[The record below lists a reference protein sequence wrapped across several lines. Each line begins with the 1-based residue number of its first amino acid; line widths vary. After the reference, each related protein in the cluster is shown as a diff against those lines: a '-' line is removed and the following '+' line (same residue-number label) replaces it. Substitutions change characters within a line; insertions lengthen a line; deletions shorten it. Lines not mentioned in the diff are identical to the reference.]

1 MDNKRLVIIPTYNEI
16 ENIEAI
22 THAVLNL
29 QPEFHLLI
37 VDDNSP
43 DGTGNA
49 VKEMQNKFPKRL
61 FIKERKGKLGL
72 GTAYISGFKW
82 AIENSYDYIFEMD
95 ADFSHPPKDL
105 INLYNICIEENADVA
120 VGSRYKKGISVVNW
134 PLGRILMSYFASKY
148 VRFVTRMPVT
158 DTTAGF
164 VCYKRK
170 VLETI
175 RIDKIKMKGYGF
187 QIEMKF
193 RSWKYGYKIAEVPII
208 FTERTEGKS
217 KMSGGIFNE
226 AFWGVIRMRF
236 NAKRLFK

>member
-1 MDNKRLVIIPTYNEI
+1 VDKKLVIIPTYNEI

-22 THAVLNL
+22 IKAVFNL
-29 QPEFHLLI
+29 SYDFHILI
-37 VDDNSP
+37 VDDGSP
-43 DGTGNA
+43 DGTA
-49 VKEMQNKFPKRL
+49 DKVKELQKQYPDSL

-72 GTAYISGFKW
+72 GTAYISGFHW
-82 AIENSYDYIFEMD
+82 AIEKHYDYIFEMD

-105 INLYNICIEENADVA
+105 IKLYNTCAEGGADVSI
-120 VGSRYKKGISVVNW
+120 GSRYKKGISVVNW
-134 PLGRILMSYFASKY
+134 PLGRILISYFASKY
-148 VRFVTRMPVT
+148 VRFVTRMPVN

-175 RIDKIKMKGYGF
+175 GIDKIKMKGYGF

-193 RSWKYGYKIAEVPII
+193 RSWKYGYKIQEVPII

-226 AFWGVIRMRF
+226 AFWGVIKMRF
-236 NAKRLFK
+236 NASKLFK

>member
-1 MDNKRLVIIPTYNEI
+1 VDKKLVIIPTYNEI

-22 THAVLNL
+22 IKAVFNL
-29 QPEFHLLI
+29 SYDFHILI
-37 VDDNSP
+37 VDDGSP
-43 DGTGNA
+43 DGTA
-49 VKEMQNKFPKRL
+49 DKVKELQKQYPDSL

-72 GTAYISGFKW
+72 GTAYISGFHW
-82 AIENSYDYIFEMD
+82 AIEKHYDYIFEMD

-105 INLYNICIEENADVA
+105 IKLYNTCAEGGADVSI
-120 VGSRYKKGISVVNW
+120 GSRYKKGISVVNW
-134 PLGRILMSYFASKY
+134 PLGRILISYFASKY
-148 VRFVTRMPVT
+148 VRFVTRMPVN

-164 VCYKRK
+164 VCYKRE

-175 RIDKIKMKGYGF
+175 GIDKIKMKGYGF

-193 RSWKYGYKIAEVPII
+193 RSWKYGYKIEEVPII

-226 AFWGVIRMRF
+226 AFWGVIKMRF
-236 NAKRLFK
+236 NASKLFK

>member
-1 MDNKRLVIIPTYNEI
+1 MDKKLVIIPTYNEI

-22 THAVLNL
+22 IKAVFNL
-29 QPEFHLLI
+29 SYDFHILI
-37 VDDNSP
+37 VDDGSP
-43 DGTGNA
+43 DGTA
-49 VKEMQNKFPKRL
+49 DKVKELQKQYPDSL

-72 GTAYISGFKW
+72 GTAYISGFHW
-82 AIENSYDYIFEMD
+82 AIEKHYDYIFEMD

-105 INLYNICIEENADVA
+105 IKLYNTCAEGGADVSI
-120 VGSRYKKGISVVNW
+120 GSRYKKGISVVNW
-134 PLGRILMSYFASKY
+134 PLGRILISYFASKY
-148 VRFVTRMPVT
+148 VRFVTRMPVN

-175 RIDKIKMKGYGF
+175 GIDKIKMKGYGF

-193 RSWKYGYKIAEVPII
+193 RSWKYGYKIQEVPII

-226 AFWGVIRMRF
+226 AFWGVIKMRF
-236 NAKRLFK
+236 NASKLFK